1 MPWEIFAQYGFGGL
15 VAGVLLF
22 ILARILKSFMS
33 GLKEDR
39 NNYMK
44 IIENQET
51 TQQNHILHLDES
63 VKEQNKVIA
72 TQGAEFTTGVN
83 KICTA
88 LETQTTILKSWM
100 GKE

>member
-15 VAGVLLF
+15 VAGVLLW

-39 NNYMK
+39 DNYMK
-44 IIENQET
+44 IIENQAT
-51 TQQNHILHLDES
+51 TQHNHISHLDNT
-63 VKEQNKVIA
+63 VQEQSKTIA
-72 TQGAEFTTGVN
+72 MQGEKFSNGVD
-83 KICTA
+83 KICGA
-88 LETQTTILKSWM
+88 VETQTSVLKSWI

>member
-15 VAGVLLF
+15 VAGVLLW

-44 IIENQET
+44 IIENQAS
-51 TQQNHILHLDES
+51 TQQNHISHLDES
-63 VKEQNKVIA
+63 VKEQNKTIA
-72 TQGAEFTTGVN
+72 TQGEKFSSGVD

-88 LETQTTILKSWM
+88 LESQTSLLKTWI

>member
-15 VAGVLLF
+15 VAGVLLW

-39 NNYMK
+39 DNYMQ
-44 IIENQET
+44 IIRDQT
-51 TQQNHILHLDES
+51 VTQHNHISHLDGT
-63 VKEQNKVIA
+63 VKEQSRVIGE
-72 TQGAEFTTGVN
+72 QGEKFNSGVD

-88 LETQTTILKSWM
+88 IDSQTNVLKSWI

>member
-22 ILARILKSFMS
+22 ILSRVLRNFMS

-39 NNYMK
+39 SNYMK
-44 IIENQET
+44 IIEDQT
-51 TQQNHILHLDES
+51 ITQHNHIAHLDES
-63 VKEQNKVIA
+63 VKETNKIVA
-72 TQGAEFTTGVN
+72 TQGEKFTSGVD
-83 KICTA
+83 KICDA
-88 LETQTTILKSWM
+88 LESQTKIYKSWI